1 MLTHYGLSTQLQ
13 ILGTKFID
21 SNEKTVSA
29 VMNYMKNNNFVQTDF
44 YSEII
49 VLLKIYLVS
58 PSAHAVSERPTS
70 SMRRI
75 KIGLK
80 SRMSQERLNECML
93 LSIQKEKADKI
104 TLKNVANVFCE
115 ANEKRRRTFGFLCD
129 TDFLQLKVCSVDI
142 FKQTTG

>member
-1 MLTHYGLSTQLQ
+1 MLTHYGLPTQLQ

-58 PSAHAVSERPTS
+58 ST
-70 SMRRI
+70 RRI